1 MATIVLTPSGTYKAL
16 VRMRGWPT
24 TSKTFRLKRD
34 AVDWARRTEDEMVR
48 GVYISR
54 TGSERMT
61 LQEALQRYLAEV
73 TPVKKPTT
81 QRSEK
86 ITAQHLIGY
95 LGKYSMAALSSE
107 LVASYRDHRLAAG
120 KSNNTVR
127 IELAMLSNLFTIAI
141 QEWGLGLTHNPVAAI
156 RKPSPGQGRDRR
168 LTDDEERRL
177 LEAVEAHSNPMLAWV
192 VKVAI
197 ETGMRQSEILGLR
210 LSQVD
215 LRSRVVRLLD
225 TKNNSARTVPLNAA
239 ATATF
244 KSALANPLRPKETN
258 LVFFGE
264 PGRDGKRRPY
274 QFTKIWGDIKE
285 AVGVGDL
292 HFHDLRHEAVSRL
305 VENGLSD
312 QEVASISG
320 HKSMQML
327 RRYTHLRAED
337 LVSKLDGL
345 EKTRAV
351 VFDVYGTLVS
361 IGEKRMPFAKL
372 LQIGEAKGRSKTS
385 ADRRTLM
392 ASTFTL
398 AQAAAFLKIEL
409 TTTELVSLEAD
420 LNTEIESISL
430 YPDVV
435 STIRA
440 LRDRGIKVGLCS
452 NLAAAY
458 APPMQALLPV
468 SLDAYAWSF
477 QVGALKP
484 EPRIYKHICN
494 ALDCEPHQV
503 LMVGDSHTADVE
515 GPRSYGMQSILLD
528 RRASSDT
535 KERLSSLTAL
545 LDFV

>member
-61 LQEALQRYLAEV
+61 LQEALQRYLTEV
-73 TPVKKPTT
+73 TPTKKPTT

-141 QEWGLGLTHNPVAAI
+141 QEWGLGLVHNPVAAI

-168 LTDDEERRL
+168 LTEDEERKL

-210 LSQVD
+210 LNQVD
-215 LRSRVVRLLD
+215 LHSRVVRLLD

-244 KSALANPLRPKETN
+244 KSALENPLRPKETD

-274 QFTKIWGDIKE
+274 QFAKIWGDVKE
-285 AVGVGDL
+285 AVGVSDL

-351 VFDVYGTLVS
+351 VFDVFGTLVS
-361 IGEKRMPFAKL
+361 IGDKRRPFAEL
-372 LQIGEAKGRSKTS
+372 LQIGEAQGRPRTS
-385 ADRRTLM
+385 TDPHTLM
-392 ASTFTL
+392 ASPFNL
-398 AQAAAFLKIEL
+398 AQAAAFLQIEL
-409 TTTELVSLEAD
+409 TTDELSTLEAD
-420 LNTEIESISL
+420 LRAEMASITL
-430 YPDVV
+430 YPEVI
-435 STIRA
+435 STIHA
-440 LRDRGIKVGLCS
+440 LQSRGIKVGLCS
-452 NLAAAY
+452 NLGAAY
-458 APPMQALLPV
+458 APPVLKLLPMQ
-468 SLDAYAWSF
+468 LDAYAWSF

-484 EPRIYKHICN
+484 EPQIYKHVCAELN
-494 ALDCEPHQV
+494 CEPRQV
-503 LMVGDSHTADVE
+503 LMIGDTPRADVD
-515 GPRSYGMQSILLD
+515 GPNAFGMRAVLLD
-528 RRASSDT
+528 RKAAANT
-535 KERLSSLTAL
+535 KERISSLTSVL
-545 LDFV
+545 GLV

>member
-73 TPVKKPTT
+73 TPTKKPTT

-210 LSQVD
+210 LNQVD
-215 LRSRVVRLLD
+215 LHSRVVRLLD

-244 KSALANPLRPKETN
+244 KSALENPLRPKETH

-274 QFTKIWGDIKE
+274 QFAKIWQDIKE
-285 AVGVGDL
+285 AVGISDL

-361 IGEKRMPFAKL
+361 IRDKRMPFAKL
-372 LQIGEAKGRSKTS
+372 LQIGEAQGRPRTS
-385 ADRRTLM
+385 ADRRVLM
-392 ASTFTL
+392 ASSFTL
-398 AQAAAFLKIEL
+398 AQAAAFLKIDLTAAEL
-409 TTTELVSLEAD
+409 NSLEAD
-420 LNTEIESISL
+420 LNAELESITL
-430 YPDVV
+430 FPEVIP
-435 STIRA
+435 TIRS
-440 LRDRGIKVGLCS
+440 LQSRGIKVGICS

-458 APPMQALLPV
+458 ASPVQAILPMDLN
-468 SLDAYAWSF
+468 AYVWSF
-477 QVGALKP
+477 QIGALKP
-484 EPRIYKHICN
+484 EPAIYKHVCD
-494 ALDCEPHQV
+494 ALDCEPHQI
-503 LMVGDSHTADVE
+503 LMTGDSLKADVD
-515 GPRSYGMQSILLD
+515 GPKIFGMRSILLNRNVD
-528 RRASSDT
+528 
-535 KERLSSLTAL
+535 KKGQISSLTGL
-545 LDFV
+545 LDLV